1 MIYLCRLINELFILT
16 LHIINMTAMNLP
28 DEFTSRTKSLLG
40 DQWDQFCIA
49 LNQETPVSIR
59 INKDK
64 TANDI
69 RHLANVPWYDKGYY
83 LNGRPQFTFDPLF
96 HAGCYYVQEAS
107 SMFIGQI
114 FEQYAD
120 NNIRVLDLCAAPGGK
135 STLIA
140 DIIDTDSL
148 LVSNEVIRSRSNI
161 LAENMIKWG
170 NPNVVVTNNDPEHIG
185 RLNGFFDIILVDAPC
200 SGEGMFRKDEN
211 AITEWSVENI
221 KLCKE
226 RQQRILADIWP
237 ALKEGGILIYST
249 CTYNKDENEGNV
261 VWMQDE
267 LGGEVLPVVTKEE
280 WNISPSMVEGIA
292 TYRFFPH
299 KTKGEGFF
307 CAVLRKN
314 TESGISELRRKT
326 KNHKDNKKKINL
338 PTEYKEYLLAEGTFA
353 FYPKGE
359 SWYGVPNGLHEDISY
374 LNSQLNLI
382 SEGICIGEFKG
393 KDFIPD
399 QSLAHSCCLNK
410 EAFTCYEIDW
420 KTAIAY
426 LRKEALVL
434 PDQPKGYILLTY
446 KDKPLGF
453 VKNIG
458 NRANNLYPQEWRI
471 RSANIP
477 EKEVAI
483 L

>member
-1 MIYLCRLINELFILT
+1 
-16 LHIINMTAMNLP
+16 MNLL
-28 DEFTSRTKSLLG
+28 DEFISRTQSLLG
-40 DQWDQFCIA
+40 DQWDKFCIA
-49 LNQETPVSIR
+49 LNQDTPVSIR

-64 TANDI
+64 AAHEI
-69 RHLANVPWYDKGYY
+69 KHLSKVPWCDKGYY
-83 LNGRPQFTFDPLF
+83 LNERPQFTFDPLF

-107 SMFIGQI
+107 SMFIGQAYK
-114 FEQYAD
+114 QYAGS
-120 NNIRVLDLCAAPGGK
+120 NIRVLDLCAAPGGK

-140 DIIDTDSL
+140 DIMDTDSL

-170 NPNVVVTNNDPEHIG
+170 KPNVVVTNNDPEQIG
-185 RLNGFFDIILVDAPC
+185 KVKGFFDIILVDAPC
-200 SGEGMFRKDEN
+200 SGEGMFRKDEK
-211 AITEWSVENI
+211 AITEWSVEGV

-249 CTYNKDENEGNV
+249 CTYNLDENENNV
-261 VWMQDE
+261 IWMRDE
-267 LGGEVLPVVTKEE
+267 LGAEVLPVDIKEE
-280 WNISPSMVEGIA
+280 WDISPSMIEEIPA
-292 TYRFFPH
+292 YRFFPH

-314 TESGISELRRKT
+314 AADEISESRRKT
-326 KNHKDNKKKINL
+326 KNNKENKKKINL
-338 PTEYKEYLLAEGTFA
+338 SAEYKEYLLAEKTFI

-359 SWYGVPNGLHEDISY
+359 SWYAVPKLLHEDINY
-374 LNSQLNLI
+374 LDNQLNLI

-399 QSLAHSCCLNK
+399 QSLAYSCNLNK
-410 EAFTCYEIDW
+410 DAFTCYEADW
-420 KTAIAY
+420 KMAIAY
-426 LRKEALVL
+426 LRKEALIL
-434 PDQPKGYILLTY
+434 PDQPKGYILFIY
-446 KDKPLGF
+446 KDMPLGF

-477 EKEVAI
+477 EKEVNI